1 VNALARFVLVLAVL
15 SIPRAAAADEA
26 LWTLLKGGGQVV
38 IMRHAA
44 TVPNVPD
51 TLGPRGCANQR
62 NLSEAG
68 REDARR
74 IGAAFRARGIT
85 VEDVR
90 ASVWCRCMDTARLAF
105 GSVINWPALDS
116 FLRDRRREGPQTQ
129 EVRELVSRHRGGTLV
144 LVTHQVNITA
154 LTGLFPA
161 EGEMLILTPSGDNFT
176 VAGRLKPSDV
186 SAN

>member
-1 VNALARFVLVLAVL
+1 MRVARLLLAVAL
-15 SIPRAAAADEA
+15 LAVPTSASADEA
-26 LWTLLKGGGQVV
+26 IWTLLKSGGQVV

-51 TLGPRGCANQR
+51 TLGSGCATQR

-74 IGAAFRARGIT
+74 IGAAFRARGIA

-105 GSVINWPALDS
+105 G
-116 FLRDRRREGPQTQ
+116 T
-129 EVRELVSRHRGGTLV
+129 
-144 LVTHQVNITA
+144 
-154 LTGLFPA
+154 
-161 EGEMLILTPSGDNFT
+161 
-176 VAGRLKPSDV
+176 
-186 SAN
+186 

>member
-1 VNALARFVLVLAVL
+1 VIRLAGFALALAVL
-15 SIPRAAAADEA
+15 SVPRAAAADEA
-26 LWTLLKGGGQVV
+26 LWILLKAGGQVV

-51 TLGPRGCANQR
+51 TLGPGGCASQR

-85 VEDVR
+85 VDDVR

-105 GSVINWPALDS
+105 GSVTNWPPLDS
-116 FLRDRRREGPQTQ
+116 FFRDRSREAAQTR
-129 EVRELVSRHRGGTLV
+129 EVRDLVIRHRGGTLV

-154 LTGLFPA
+154 LTGFFPA
-161 EGEMLILTPSGDNFT
+161 EGELLVLTPGGDGFT
-176 VAGRLKPSDV
+176 VAGRLEASDV
-186 SAN
+186 N

>member
-1 VNALARFVLVLAVL
+1 MRLAGFILALVLLFAPA
-15 SIPRAAAADEA
+15 SASADEA
-26 LWTLLKGGGQVV
+26 IWALLKSGGQVV

-51 TLGPRGCANQR
+51 TLGAGGCSSQR

-68 REDARR
+68 REAARR

-105 GSVINWPALDS
+105 GPVTNWPALDS
-116 FLRDRRREGPQTQ
+116 FFRDRSREAAQTR
-129 EVRELVSRHRGGTLV
+129 EVRELIRRHSGGTLV

-154 LTGLFPA
+154 LTGLFPD
-161 EGEMLILTPSGDNFT
+161 EGEMLILTPRGDDF
-176 VAGRLKPSDV
+176 VVSGRLKPSEV

>member
-1 VNALARFVLVLAVL
+1 MRLARRPGLALLFV
-15 SIPRAAAADEA
+15 PGAASADEA
-26 LWTLLKGGGQVV
+26 IWALLKSGGQVV

-51 TLGPRGCANQR
+51 TLGSGCSTQR

-74 IGAAFRARGIT
+74 IGAAFRARGIA

-105 GSVINWPALDS
+105 GTVINWPALDS
-116 FLRDRRREGPQTQ
+116 IFRDRRREAAQTR
-129 EVRELVSRHRGGTLV
+129 EVRELIRGHSGGTLV

-154 LTGLFPA
+154 LTGLYPD
-161 EGEMLILTPSGDNFT
+161 EGEMLVLTPRGEGFV
-176 VAGRLKPSDV
+176 VAGRIKPSDIGTK
-186 SAN
+186 

>member
-1 VNALARFVLVLAVL
+1 MRLARFVLALAVL

-51 TLGPRGCANQR
+51 TLGPEGCASQR
-62 NLSEAG
+62 NLSDAG

-74 IGAAFRARGIT
+74 IGAAFRTRGIT

-105 GSVINWPALDS
+105 GSVTNWPALDS
-116 FLRDRRREGPQTQ
+116 FLRDRSREAPQTQ
-129 EVRELVSRHRGGTLV
+129 EVRELVVRHRGGTLA

-154 LTGLFPA
+154 LTGFFPA
-161 EGEMLILTPSGDNFT
+161 EGEMLILTPRGDGFT
-176 VAGRLKPSDV
+176 VAGRLKASDV
-186 SAN
+186 GAN

>member
-1 VNALARFVLVLAVL
+1 MRLALVLVLALL
-15 SIPRAAAADEA
+15 SVPGAASADEA
-26 LWTLLKGGGQVV
+26 TWALLKSGGQVV

-44 TVPNVPD
+44 TLPNVPD
-51 TLGPRGCANQR
+51 TLGTGCSTQR

-74 IGAAFRARGIT
+74 IGAAFRAHDIA

-105 GSVINWPALDS
+105 GTVTNWPALDS
-116 FLRDRRREGPQTQ
+116 IFRDRSREAAQTR
-129 EVRELVSRHRGGTLV
+129 EVRELIRGHSGGTLV

-154 LTGLFPA
+154 LTGLFPD
-161 EGEMLILTPSGDNFT
+161 EGEMLVLTPRGEGFV
-176 VAGRLKPSDV
+176 VAGRIKPSDV
-186 SAN
+186 GAK

>member
-1 VNALARFVLVLAVL
+1 MHWIRVALALAAL
-15 SIPRAAAADEA
+15 SFPALAAADEA

-51 TLGPRGCANQR
+51 SLGPGGCASQR

-74 IGAAFRARGIT
+74 IGAAFQARGIA

-105 GSVINWPALDS
+105 GTVTNWPPLDS
-116 FLRDRRREGPQTQ
+116 FFRDRSREPAQTR
-129 EVRELVSRHRGGTLV
+129 EVRNLVIRHRGGTLV

-161 EGEMLILTPSGDNFT
+161 EGEMLILTPGGGGFT
-176 VAGRLKPSDV
+176 VAGRLKAPDV
-186 SAN
+186 N

>member
-1 VNALARFVLVLAVL
+1 MRPARCLLALAVL
-15 SIPRAAAADEA
+15 LIPRAATADEG

-51 TLGPRGCANQR
+51 TLGPGGCGSQR

-68 REDARR
+68 REDAMR
-74 IGAAFRARGIT
+74 IGAAFRAHGIT
-85 VEDVR
+85 IENVR
-90 ASVWCRCMDTARLAF
+90 ASVWCRCMDTGRLAF
-105 GSVINWPALDS
+105 GSVTNWPPLDS
-116 FLRDRRREGPQTQ
+116 FFRDRSREPAQTR
-129 EVRELVSRHRGGTLV
+129 EVREVVMRHRGGTLV

-161 EGEMLILTPSGDNFT
+161 EGEMLILTPIGDSFT
-176 VAGRLKPSDV
+176 VAGRLKVSDV
-186 SAN
+186 N

>member
-1 VNALARFVLVLAVL
+1 MRLALVHALALL
-15 SIPRAAAADEA
+15 SVPGAASADEA
-26 LWTLLKGGGQVV
+26 IWALLKSGGQVV

-44 TVPNVPD
+44 TVPTVPD
-51 TLGPRGCANQR
+51 TLGTGCSSQR

-74 IGAAFRARGIT
+74 IGAAFRAHGIA

-105 GSVINWPALDS
+105 GTVTNWPALDS
-116 FLRDRRREGPQTQ
+116 IFRDRSREAAQTR
-129 EVRELVSRHRGGTLV
+129 EVRELIRGHSGGTLV

-154 LTGLFPA
+154 LTGLYPD
-161 EGEMLILTPSGDNFT
+161 EGEMLVLTPQGEGFL
-176 VAGRLKPSDV
+176 VAGRIKPSDV
-186 SAN
+186 RVK

>member
-1 VNALARFVLVLAVL
+1 MRPARFVLALVVL
-15 SIPRAAAADEA
+15 SIPRAAPADEA

-51 TLGPRGCANQR
+51 TLGPGGCASQR

-85 VEDVR
+85 VDDVR

-105 GSVINWPALDS
+105 GSATNWPPLDS
-116 FLRDRRREGPQTQ
+116 FFRDRSREPAQTLQ
-129 EVRELVSRHRGGTLV
+129 VRELVIRHRGGTLA

-161 EGEMLILTPSGDNFT
+161 EGEMLILTPRGDGFT
-176 VAGRLKPSDV
+176 VAGRLKPPDV

>member
-1 VNALARFVLVLAVL
+1 MRLALVLVLALL
-15 SIPRAAAADEA
+15 SVPGAASADEA
-26 LWTLLKGGGQVV
+26 IWALLKSGGQVV

-51 TLGPRGCANQR
+51 TLGTDCSTQR

-74 IGAAFRARGIT
+74 IGAALRAHGIA

-90 ASVWCRCMDTARLAF
+90 ASVWCRCMDTAQLAF
-105 GSVINWPALDS
+105 GTVTTWPALDS
-116 FLRDRRREGPQTQ
+116 IFRDRSRESAQTRD
-129 EVRELVSRHRGGTLV
+129 VRELIRGHSGGTLV

-154 LTGLFPA
+154 LTGLYPD
-161 EGEMLILTPSGDNFT
+161 EGEMLVLTPRGDGFV

-186 SAN
+186 RGK

>member
-1 VNALARFVLVLAVL
+1 M
-15 SIPRAAAADEA
+15 AADEA

-51 TLGPRGCANQR
+51 TLGAGGCASQR
-62 NLSEAG
+62 NLSEEG

-85 VEDVR
+85 PR
-90 ASVWCRCMDTARLAF
+90 
-105 GSVINWPALDS
+105 
-116 FLRDRRREGPQTQ
+116 
-129 EVRELVSRHRGGTLV
+129 
-144 LVTHQVNITA
+144 
-154 LTGLFPA
+154 
-161 EGEMLILTPSGDNFT
+161 GDNFT

>member
-1 VNALARFVLVLAVL
+1 MRPAPLILTLALL
-15 SIPRAAAADEA
+15 SAPASATADEA
-26 LWTLLKGGGQVV
+26 IWGLLKSGGQVV

-44 TVPNVPD
+44 TVPNVSD
-51 TLGPRGCANQR
+51 SLGPGGCSTQR

-74 IGAAFRARGIT
+74 IGDAFRARGIV

-90 ASVWCRCMDTARLAF
+90 ASVWCRCMDTGRLAF
-105 GSVINWPALDS
+105 GSATNWPGLDS
-116 FLRDRRREGPQTQ
+116 FFRDRSREAAQTQ
-129 EVRELVSRHRGGTLV
+129 EVRGLVSRHQGGTLV
-144 LVTHQVNITA
+144 LITHQVNITA
-154 LTGLFPA
+154 LTDLFPT
-161 EGEMLILTPSGDNFT
+161 EGEMLVLSPRGDGFT

>member
-1 VNALARFVLVLAVL
+1 MRLAPLILALALL
-15 SIPRAAAADEA
+15 SAPASATADEA
-26 LWTLLKGGGQVV
+26 IWGLLKSGGQVV

-44 TVPNVPD
+44 TVPNVSD
-51 TLGPRGCANQR
+51 SLGPGGCTVQR

-74 IGAAFRARGIT
+74 IGDAFRARGIV

-90 ASVWCRCMDTARLAF
+90 VSVWC
-105 GSVINWPALDS
+105 
-116 FLRDRRREGPQTQ
+116 
-129 EVRELVSRHRGGTLV
+129 
-144 LVTHQVNITA
+144 ITA
-154 LTGLFPA
+154 LTGLFPT
-161 EGEMLILTPSGDNFT
+161 EGEMLVLTPRGDGFT

>member
-1 VNALARFVLVLAVL
+1 MRLALVLVLALL
-15 SIPRAAAADEA
+15 SVPGAASADEA
-26 LWTLLKGGGQVV
+26 IWALLKSGGQVV

-44 TVPNVPD
+44 TVPTVPD
-51 TLGPRGCANQR
+51 TLGTGCSSQR

-74 IGAAFRARGIT
+74 IGAAFRAHDIA

-105 GSVINWPALDS
+105 GTVTNWPALDS
-116 FLRDRRREGPQTQ
+116 IFRDRSREAAQTR
-129 EVRELVSRHRGGTLV
+129 EVRELIRGHSGGTLV

-154 LTGLFPA
+154 LTGLFPD
-161 EGEMLILTPSGDNFT
+161 EGEMLVLTPRGEGFV
-176 VAGRLKPSDV
+176 VAGRIKPSDV
-186 SAN
+186 GAK

>member
-1 VNALARFVLVLAVL
+1 MRLARLILALALL
-15 SIPRAAAADEA
+15 SVPASASADEA
-26 LWTLLKGGGQVV
+26 IWALLRGGGQVV

-44 TVPNVPD
+44 TLPNVPD
-51 TLGPRGCANQR
+51 TLGRGCSTQR

-74 IGAAFRARGIT
+74 IGAAFHAHGIA

-105 GSVINWPALDS
+105 GTVTSWPALDS
-116 FLRDRRREGPQTQ
+116 IFRDRSREAAQTR
-129 EVRELVSRHRGGTLV
+129 EVRELIRGHSGGTLV

-154 LTGLFPA
+154 LTGLFPD
-161 EGEMLILTPSGDNFT
+161 EGEMLVLTPRGEGFV
-176 VAGRLKPSDV
+176 VAGRIKPSDV
-186 SAN
+186 SAR